1 MNKKDEKIDLKNL
14 DLIIKKIFSEIMSKK
29 INLDKPL
36 SVNIQFV
43 ENENH
48 IDSYEDLDNIIVD
61 KDNLYLTL
69 YTPFNLNELRFDVLE
84 EQRKLVIKSYDYQFY
99 KEILLDVFVLKNS
112 LETTFRNNILE
123 IKLKIKNI

>member
-1 MNKKDEKIDLKNL
+1 MNKKDEKINLENL
-14 DLIIKKIFSEIMSKK
+14 DLLIKKIFSEIMSKK
-29 INLDKPL
+29 INIDKPL

-43 ENENH
+43 KDENQIEA
-48 IDSYEDLDNIIVD
+48 YEDLENILVD

-69 YTPFNLNELRFDVLE
+69 YTPFGLNELRFDVLE
-84 EQRKLVIKSYDYQFY
+84 EQKKLVIKSYDYQFY

-123 IKLKIKNI
+123 IKLKILK

>member
-48 IDSYEDLDNIIVD
+48 IDSYEDLENIIVD